1 MREFVYSSA
10 LPPAR
15 YEELADLMFFNHEQ
29 PRFRDTIVEAI
40 ERYGEP
46 QIVVTDHSLR
56 FSVGDLGEVQ
66 TLYALDGDVMRGRL
80 AGAMLYARISEQK
93 VVLLHIG
100 VAHEYTSGGRRS
112 NRRLALKMVKR
123 LKEIGRSVKGVRE
136 IEILYS
142 RRASA
147 IRL

>member
-15 YEELADLMFFNHEQ
+15 YHELADLMFFNHQ
-29 PRFRDTIVEAI
+29 QQRYSDDIVDAI
-40 ERYGEP
+40 ERYGVP

-66 TLYALDGDVMRGRL
+66 TLFALDGDAKRGRL
-80 AGAMLYARISEQK
+80 AGAMLYARVSEPK

-100 VAHEYTSGGRRS
+100 VAHDFTSAVRS
-112 NRRLALKMVKR
+112 SRLLTIKMVDR
-123 LKEIGRSVKGVRE
+123 LKKIGRSIKGVE
-136 IEILYS
+136 ELEILYG
-142 RRASA
+142 RRTSA